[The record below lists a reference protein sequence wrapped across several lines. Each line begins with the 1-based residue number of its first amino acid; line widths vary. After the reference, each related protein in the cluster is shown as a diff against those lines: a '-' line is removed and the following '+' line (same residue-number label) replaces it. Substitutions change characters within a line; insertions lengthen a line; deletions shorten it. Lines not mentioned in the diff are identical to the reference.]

1 MVSIVSQVDSPMQ
14 VLKGEQRV
22 VFHGLDWQAY
32 RQILTALPN
41 RRSAKLL
48 YDCGTLEI
56 TMPTEDHEF
65 LGRMIGVFIRI
76 LVEEL
81 GHDLKTIGSTTIDY
95 PALDRAAEA
104 DEAFYI
110 QNQPQVAGRTVD
122 FAQDPPPDL
131 VLEVDITH
139 TDIDKNRFY
148 ASLGVP
154 ELWRFNGRELQ
165 IYRLQNQQ
173 YIEVSTSPTFPTV
186 DKSRLYQFLE
196 QSRSSEVQAAKA
208 LRVWLQDQ
216 LSQDHNSQT

>member
-1 MVSIVSQVDSPMQ
+1 MVSTVSQVDSSTLA
-14 VLKGEQRV
+14 LKGEQRV

-32 RQILTALPN
+32 RQILTALPD
-41 RRSAKLL
+41 RRSAKLI

-65 LGRMIGVFIRI
+65 LGWMIGVFIRI

-81 GHDLKTIGSTTIDY
+81 GYDLKTIGSTTIDY

-122 FAQDPPPDL
+122 FAADPPPDL

-154 ELWRFNGRELQ
+154 ELWRFNDRELQ
-165 IYRLQNQQ
+165 IYQLQNQQ

-196 QSRSSEVQAAKA
+196 QCRSSEVQAAKA
-208 LRVWLQDQ
+208 LRVWIQDQ
-216 LSQDHNSQT
+216 QQPDHNS